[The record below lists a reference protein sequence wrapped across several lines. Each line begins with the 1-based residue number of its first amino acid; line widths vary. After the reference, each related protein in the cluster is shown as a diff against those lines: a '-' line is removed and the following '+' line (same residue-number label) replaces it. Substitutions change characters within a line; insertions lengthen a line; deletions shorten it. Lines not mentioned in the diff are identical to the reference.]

1 MAICGIGSGLKK
13 GVRVRRLAILGGAVA
28 LALVGSIGVGNSAT
42 SPHSIQTIGRNSF
55 VRNALIQSTF
65 RFSPERNVVT
75 SGHAVTLTN
84 NNGEPHTLTIVPKD
98 KRPSTTAEVFGCKIC
113 RKYPPDN
120 NVGRKGI
127 NRVGDSRFVKPGQT
141 VRFHVTAKPGTTLY
155 FICVIHPWMQGKLVV
170 R

>member
-1 MAICGIGSGLKK
+1 
-13 GVRVRRLAILGGAVA
+13 VRRLAILGGVVA

-42 SPHSIQTIGRNSF
+42 SPHGIRTIGRNSF
-55 VRNALIQSTF
+55 IRNALIQSTF
-65 RFSPERNVVT
+65 RFSPERNVVQ
-75 SGHAVTLTN
+75 SGHTVTLTDTN
-84 NNGEPHTLTIVPKD
+84 SEPHTLTIVRKNQ
-98 KRPSTTAEVFGCKIC
+98 RPSTTAEVFRCKVC

-141 VRFHVTAKPGTTLY
+141 IRFHVTARPGTTLY
-155 FICVIHPWMQGKLVV
+155 FMCVIHPWMQGKFVV

>member
-1 MAICGIGSGLKK
+1 
-13 GVRVRRLAILGGAVA
+13 VRRLGILGGVVA
-28 LALVGSIGVGNSAT
+28 LALVGSIGVGNTAT
-42 SPHSIQTIGRNSF
+42 SPHAIRTIGRNSF

-65 RFSPERNVVT
+65 RFSPERNVVQ
-75 SGHAVTLTN
+75 SGHTVTLTDTN
-84 NNGEPHTLTIVPKD
+84 SEPHTLTIVPKS
-98 KRPSTTAEVFGCKIC
+98 KRPSTTGEVFSCHIC

-141 VRFHVTAKPGTTLY
+141 IRFHVTAKAGKTLY
-155 FICVIHPWMQGKLVV
+155 FMCVIHPWMQGKFVV